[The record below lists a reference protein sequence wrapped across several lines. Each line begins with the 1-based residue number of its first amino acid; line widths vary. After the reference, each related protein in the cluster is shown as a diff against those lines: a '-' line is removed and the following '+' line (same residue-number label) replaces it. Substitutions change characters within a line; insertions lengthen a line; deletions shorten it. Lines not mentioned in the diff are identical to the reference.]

1 MVSAS
6 SSASESGSLKAT
18 GGACVPGLLAAWVLR
33 RRVEALRAVDVRDV
47 AEVAAALAAREIAA
61 AARRAFSYA

>member
-6 SSASESGSLKAT
+6 SSASESGSLKAA
-18 GGACVPGLLAAWVLR
+18 GGAYASGLLAAWVLR
-33 RRVEALRAVDVRDV
+33 WRVEALRAVDVRDV